1 MLGARKERS
10 ADACRDGARARFVAV
25 RRLCSLPK
33 QAELSWKESSL
44 ISARRC
50 NLAIGAAFVLRST
63 TRWPTIH
70 EKQAVRLLFNKEHD
84 AAPATTF
91 SGVAAAALQR
101 DRGGKFGVVGM
112 PLAVG
117 RRLRARRQR
126 RSNRL
131 SSGGQRRRVGLVTA
145 ARSLLCRFRSQK

>member
-91 SGVAAAALQR
+91 PSDQDSTAQLKAQLEAQQREIAALKAAAAA
-101 DRGGKFGVVGM
+101 K
-112 PLAVG
+112 
-117 RRLRARRQR
+117 
-126 RSNRL
+126 
-131 SSGGQRRRVGLVTA
+131 
-145 ARSLLCRFRSQK
+145 